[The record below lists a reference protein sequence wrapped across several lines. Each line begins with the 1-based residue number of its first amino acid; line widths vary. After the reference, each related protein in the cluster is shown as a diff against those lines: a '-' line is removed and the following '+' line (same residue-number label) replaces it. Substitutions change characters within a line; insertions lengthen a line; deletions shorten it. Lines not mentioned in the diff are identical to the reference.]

1 MAYARACS
9 DAFSTLAVVVL
20 PSGKCYVAHIDTTE
34 NIHLDFKVKQIKK
47 DAVASMID
55 PIFNLS
61 FLFKFSADE
70 HKLLIIQLSGFIL
83 GNLILH

>member
-47 DAVASMID
+47 DAVASIID

-61 FLFKFSADE
+61 FYTLLSFPLMDTNFS
-70 HKLLIIQLSGFIL
+70 
-83 GNLILH
+83 